1 VKSLVATFVT
11 AILGAASA
19 AGYATTNNT
28 NVKEQAAPLL
38 LVGPVE
44 SVNAKHTLAVV
55 LGQKVLIGT
64 SDRVTVGDT
73 VAVYGESLGDGSL
86 KATKVV
92 SEGLYVPGA
101 TSIFI
106 SGTVQQVQP
115 SIGRATVSGLP
126 VDLTS
131 LMAQGAV
138 TPAVGSTL
146 EITGTQPVNNG
157 LFVASGISGGG
168 KVASGISGG
177 GLSAAGISGGGLSAA
192 GISGGGKVASGIS
205 GGGLSAAGISGGG
218 LSAAGISGGGKVA
231 SGISGGGL

>member
-1 VKSLVATFVT
+1 MKSLVATFVT
-11 AILGAASA
+11 AILGAAGA

-28 NVKEQAAPLL
+28 EVKEQSAPLL

-44 SVNAKHTLAVV
+44 SVSAKHTFAVV

-64 SDRVTVGDT
+64 TDRVTVGDT
-73 VAVYGESLGDGSL
+73 VAVYGESLSDGSL
-86 KATKVV
+86 KAAKVV

-115 SIGRATVSGLP
+115 SIGRATVSGLS

-146 EITGTQPVNNG
+146 EITGTQPINNG

-168 KVASGISGG
+168 KTANGISGG
-177 GLSAAGISGGGLSAA
+177 GLTADGISGGGL
-192 GISGGGKVASGIS
+192 
-205 GGGLSAAGISGGG
+205 
-218 LSAAGISGGGKVA
+218 
-231 SGISGGGL
+231 